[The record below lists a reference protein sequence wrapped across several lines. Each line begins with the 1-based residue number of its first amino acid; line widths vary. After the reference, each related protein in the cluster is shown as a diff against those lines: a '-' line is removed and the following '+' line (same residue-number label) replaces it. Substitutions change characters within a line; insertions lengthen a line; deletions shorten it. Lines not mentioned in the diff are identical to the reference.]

1 MLDRRNASPGPKS
14 EHLACQNES
23 CGSIRPPVR
32 SARVRARP
40 EKLDRRPC
48 SLCSGERCGR
58 SSRAPDRV
66 ECQLLAFRSRDRAFG
81 PVRALTGSRFAACRE
96 PLDPSHRPHM
106 RFDSERDERLPDPNP
121 KPRAFSGG
129 VFLRRA
135 PSATP
140 NLRASQVPTAL
151 PRPFRTRVRSQRAV
165 HAKPQ
170 PRPRKSHPLR
180 MTGSS
185 SVRRRRPAPR
195 QTYPQ
200 PSVPDKLSA
209 ALLHLVVARRAKS
222 ARSPPSRSRNDG
234 SPIGSKPRHAPRE

>member
-1 MLDRRNASPGPKS
+1 M
-14 EHLACQNES
+14 
-23 CGSIRPPVR
+23 CGSIQ
-32 SARVRARP
+32 S
-40 EKLDRRPC
+40 
-48 SLCSGERCGR
+48 
-58 SSRAPDRV
+58 
-66 ECQLLAFRSRDRAFG
+66 
-81 PVRALTGSRFAACRE
+81 
-96 PLDPSHRPHM
+96 
-106 RFDSERDERLPDPNP
+106 DERLPDPNP

-185 SVRRRRPAPR
+185 SVRHRRPAPR

-209 ALLHLVVARRAKS
+209 VLLHLVVARRAKS
-222 ARSPPSRSRNDG
+222 ARAPRRVAVATTDPRSARNHDTRPESDAFRHRSGHAGGSRPFTDHRRVAPSRHAQARRVRRIAEGID
-234 SPIGSKPRHAPRE
+234 PRCWRVNVVSTLRIAPRFLRVCRRHPRELAHTADPRGNPTLPRCANVG